1 MSWFSLIPSRPE
13 VIPIVQFIASN
24 QRWWLSLVAA
34 ISVCLWAAN
43 WLPIQRVEYK
53 LTTNIAISQ
62 HRLPILQGLEGKS
75 LVSESCSGFSFVIH
89 DVRCAVVEAGSAVNS
104 DLASAR
110 VTMVFNSRSRAGQ
123 LEMLLDQLTK
133 PQVQSEECRQIIKQ
147 IQKERWIL
155 ETALHSKKLYELD
168 LKREKES
175 QDASTVQLA
184 DTADSKLVSKTP
196 GTRFQLSSF
205 VSRRPSRFG
214 SADLAQQ
221 LETAIVK
228 QSQKVQSLE
237 ISIDRLKA
245 QTQGYLNFTGSP
257 SVAPIAHAIP
267 PIRLFVLASIC
278 FAVWF
283 LLAWW
288 ARPWGLHG
296 GRAARIGQG
305 NLFNRWVTFLEATNQ
320 SRRAQPARKSSLPND
335 SPTGSVNKQR
345 FEMAGI
351 PFLGT
356 VQVAVRKKDM
366 ELVPMASS
374 KVAENTSEPA
384 SFVPSPSYSYKA
396 LQLLRRLGEGSLV
409 LWFTILVARLMFDP
423 AWRELVCVAP
433 LAAIA
438 RLITG
443 IH

>member
-1 MSWFSLIPSRPE
+1 M
-13 VIPIVQFIASN
+13 IPIVQFLASN

-62 HRLPILQGLEGKS
+62 HRLPILRGLEDKS
-75 LVSESCSGFSFVIH
+75 LVSENCSGFSFVID
-89 DVRCAVVEAGSAVNS
+89 DVQCAVVEAGSAVNS

-110 VTMVFNSRSRAGQ
+110 VTMVFNTRSRVGQ

-133 PQVQSEECRQIIKQ
+133 PQVQSEECKQITKQ

-175 QDASTVQLA
+175 QEASADQVA
-184 DTADSKLVSKTP
+184 DTADSNDSKLVSKTP
-196 GTRFQLSSF
+196 STRFQLSSF
-205 VSRRPSRFG
+205 VSRRSSRLG
-214 SADLAQQ
+214 SDDLAQQ
-221 LETAIVK
+221 LEAAIVK

-257 SVAPIAHAIP
+257 AVAPIAHAIP
-267 PIRLFVLASIC
+267 PIRLLVLASIC
-278 FAVWF
+278 FAIWF

-288 ARPWGLHG
+288 ARPWGLHV
-296 GRAARIGQG
+296 GQATKYG
-305 NLFNRWVTFLEATNQ
+305 EGTLFNRLVTFLIATNQ
-320 SRRAQPARKSSLPND
+320 SRRVQPARKSPSPSD
-335 SPTGSVNKQR
+335 SPAGSVSKQR

-356 VQVAVRKKDM
+356 VQVTVRKQHVQ
-366 ELVPMASS
+366 LVSIASL
-374 KVAENTSEPA
+374 KMAENASELA
-384 SFVPSPSYSYKA
+384 SFLPSQSHSYKA

-443 IH
+443 IQ

>member
-1 MSWFSLIPSRPE
+1 M
-13 VIPIVQFIASN
+13 IPIVQFLASN

-62 HRLPILQGLEGKS
+62 HRLPILRGLQGKS
-75 LVSESCSGFSFVIH
+75 LVSESGSGFSFVIN
-89 DVRCAVVEAGSAVNS
+89 DVQCAVVEAGSSVNS
-104 DLASAR
+104 DLVSAR

-133 PQVQSEECRQIIKQ
+133 PQVQSEECKQITKQ

-168 LKREKES
+168 LKRERES
-175 QDASTVQLA
+175 QEATVDEAA
-184 DTADSKLVSKTP
+184 DTADSSDSKMVSKTP
-196 GTRFQLSSF
+196 NTRFLLSSF
-205 VSRRPSRFG
+205 VSQRSSRLG
-214 SADLAQQ
+214 TDDLAPQ

-228 QSQKVQSLE
+228 QSQKVQALE
-237 ISIDRLKA
+237 ISIDRLEA

-278 FAVWF
+278 FAIWF

-288 ARPWGLHG
+288 TRPWGLLGGKATKHG
-296 GRAARIGQG
+296 ERT
-305 NLFNRWVTFLEATNQ
+305 LFRRLVAVLIATNPL
-320 SRRAQPARKSSLPND
+320 RRALAARKSRSSSD
-335 SPTGSVNKQR
+335 SPISSVKRQR

-356 VQVAVRKKDM
+356 VQVTVPRQEI
-366 ELVPMASS
+366 ELVSRVLC
-374 KVAENTSEPA
+374 KRGENASEPTC
-384 SFVPSPSYSYKA
+384 FVPSQSHSYKA

-443 IH
+443 IQ